1 MLLLY
6 IHKLGASS
14 YAKIPRLSVFER
26 RSSFL
31 FYQFKG
37 IRFLFE
43 IFECMEWVTNASCFL
58 MLSDSFL
65 YSSPTS
71 SPSSLMSNL
80 NNRVRSESPECSI
93 CLESVR
99 FAVET
104 NCGHVF
110 CGACLVEYVDRLA
123 TLSTPTCP
131 YCRQRITMIL
141 LYFTP
146 EESQDSLQD
155 ADRKLRNFLIEKIK
169 SYNRSYSDE
178 PRSILE
184 QIRDFPILARRLW
197 NMFWDYPDRTT
208 LFFRIRVLIPNKPG
222 GSTWLKFCLE
232 CGIDLHVMIE
242 KGDRRSGRGDG
253 GGSGKPLRRAP
264 PERRVFHIQLPV

>member
-1 MLLLY
+1 MYGVGDECIMLFNVIGFFFIVYLLY
-6 IHKLGASS
+6 VIYKYVARNASS
-14 YAKIPRLSVFER
+14 NS
-26 RSSFL
+26 
-31 FYQFKG
+31 
-37 IRFLFE
+37 
-43 IFECMEWVTNASCFL
+43 
-58 MLSDSFL
+58 
-65 YSSPTS
+65 SSPTS

-208 LFFRIRVLIPNKPG
+208 LFFRIRVLIPNVITILYFLSPFDIIPEFLFGIFGLFDDIFIILCG
-222 GSTWLKFCLE
+222 GFYAVNLY
-232 CGIDLHVMIE
+232 
-242 KGDRRSGRGDG
+242 RSLVAQRG
-253 GGSGKPLRRAP
+253 L
-264 PERRVFHIQLPV
+264 V